1 MVFGT
6 LQGSVSLNPAFAM
19 LMSESLL
26 SLYPIF
32 VKKIDL
38 SLIHQVWARLLAY
51 VAMASIFVDW
61 PFIGSALFSPDAMLL
76 AAINLSHI
84 FFSYE
89 GFRNL
94 DSGVSFAIF
103 NTYPLM
109 ILLIAG
115 VMWNNVYLLV
125 LLGLALFVIG
135 EARSESKKG
144 DEKAQSATRSATDDT
159 TTQVGDGS
167 EKPNFTYGI
176 AMILLAALTEALI
189 YFMIRRIKTGNHW
202 NHVFLSYLFGFI
214 AITGYLFTPLRIY
227 NAQYATS
234 CSLIFADKVGDL
246 NVQRCKTFDFASVL
260 KPRMGLAIGL
270 NGFIGSV
277 AYFLRFFA
285 ASNLSASIFA
295 PLAYFGMVMS
305 YVYGMVFNQE
315 TLSWEKVAGTLSI
328 LAANYLSPKT

>member
-1 MVFGT
+1 
-6 LQGSVSLNPAFAM
+6 M

-61 PFIGSALFSPDAMLL
+61 SFIKGALFSPDAMLL

-115 VMWNNVYLLV
+115 VVWNNVYLLV

-135 EARSESKKG
+135 EAN
-144 DEKAQSATRSATDDT
+144 ATQSANATAKKNDDKANATDDA
-159 TTQVGDGS
+159 TTQFGDGS
-167 EKPNFTYGI
+167 EKPNFIYGV

-189 YFMIRRIKTGNHW
+189 YFMVRRIKTGNHW

-214 AITGYLFTPLRIY
+214 AITGYLF
-227 NAQYATS
+227 
-234 CSLIFADKVGDL
+234 
-246 NVQRCKTFDFASVL
+246 KTFDFAQVL

-285 ASNLSASIFA
+285 ASNLTASIFA

-305 YVYGMVFNQE
+305 YVYGMVFNDE
-315 TLSWEKVAGTLSI
+315 MLSWEKVGGTLCI
-328 LAANYLSPKT
+328 LVANYMRPR

>member
-1 MVFGT
+1 MVFGIAAT
-6 LQGSVSLNPAFAM
+6 LGSLNPAVAM

-61 PFIGSALFSPDAMLL
+61 SFIGNALFSPDAMLL

-135 EARSESKKG
+135 EARNKTKK
-144 DEKAQSATRSATDDT
+144 ANATQSATAKKSDDKANATDDAT
-159 TTQVGDGS
+159 IS
-167 EKPNFTYGI
+167 EKPNFIYGI

-189 YFMIRRIKTGNHW
+189 YFMVRRIKTGNHW

-214 AITGYLFTPLRIY
+214 AITGYLFR
-227 NAQYATS
+227 
-234 CSLIFADKVGDL
+234 
-246 NVQRCKTFDFASVL
+246 TFDFASVL

-315 TLSWEKVAGTLSI
+315 MLSWEKVGGTLCI
-328 LAANYLSPKT
+328 LVANYLRPKA

>member
-1 MVFGT
+1 
-6 LQGSVSLNPAFAM
+6 M
-19 LMSESLL
+19 LVSESLL

-32 VKKIDL
+32 VKKIGL
-38 SLIHQVWARLLAY
+38 TLVHQVWARLVAY
-51 VAMASIFVDW
+51 VGISAIFVNW
-61 PFIGSALFSPDAMLL
+61 SFIGSSLFTADALIL

-125 LLGLALFVIG
+125 LLGLALFVLG
-135 EARSESKKG
+135 ESAPFGGATKERSQEGTKAAPERGATKERSLEEGSKECKEG
-144 DEKAQSATRSATDDT
+144 TKEKTD
-159 TTQVGDGS
+159 S
-167 EKPNFTYGI
+167 TYGI
-176 AMILLAALTEALI
+176 AMVLLAALTEALI
-189 YFMIRRIKTGNHW
+189 YFMVRRIKTNNHW
-202 NHVFLSYLFGFI
+202 NHVFLSYFVGFVAFSAYLLVKGTDILF
-214 AITGYLFTPLRIY
+214 L
-227 NAQYATS
+227 
-234 CSLIFADKVGDL
+234 
-246 NVQRCKTFDFASVL
+246 
-260 KPRMGLAIGL
+260 PRLGLAVGL

-285 ASNLSASIFA
+285 ASNLAASIFA

-305 YVYGMVFNQE
+305 YVYGIVFNQE
-315 TLSWEKVAGTLSI
+315 TLSWEKVGGTLCI
-328 LAANYLSPKT
+328 LAANYLRPKT

>member
-1 MVFGT
+1 
-6 LQGSVSLNPAFAM
+6 M
-19 LMSESLL
+19 LIPIVAKLTSESLL

-61 PFIGSALFSPDAMLL
+61 SFIGNALFSPNAMLL

-125 LLGLALFVIG
+125 LLGLALFVLG
-135 EARSESKKG
+135 E
-144 DEKAQSATRSATDDT
+144 SAATDKERSST
-159 TTQVGDGS
+159 GPEGPKAAPERGATKEQS
-167 EKPNFTYGI
+167 SLKEKTKEETKDKTDFTYGI
-176 AMILLAALTEALI
+176 AMVLLAALTEALI
-189 YFMIRRIKTGNHW
+189 YFMVRRIKTNNHW
-202 NHVFLSYLFGFI
+202 NHVFLSYFVGFI
-214 AITGYLFTPLRIY
+214 AFSVYLFVKGTGLPI
-227 NAQYATS
+227 S
-234 CSLIFADKVGDL
+234 EG
-246 NVQRCKTFDFASVL
+246 
-260 KPRMGLAIGL
+260 RMGLAVGL

-285 ASNLSASIFA
+285 ASNLAASIFA

-305 YVYGMVFNQE
+305 YVYGIVFNQE
-315 TLSWEKVAGTLSI
+315 TLSWEKVGGTLCI

>member
-6 LQGSVSLNPAFAM
+6 LNGSATLNPAFAM

-51 VAMASIFVDW
+51 VAMAAIFVDW
-61 PFIGSALFSPDAMLL
+61 SFIGSALFSPDAMLL

-125 LLGLALFVIG
+125 LLGLALFVFG
-135 EARSESKKG
+135 EARS
-144 DEKAQSATRSATDDT
+144 ATANATQSATANATQKANATDDAT
-159 TTQVGDGS
+159 RQTSDGS
-167 EKPNFTYGI
+167 EKPNFIYGI

-214 AITGYLFTPLRIY
+214 AITAYLF
-227 NAQYATS
+227 
-234 CSLIFADKVGDL
+234 
-246 NVQRCKTFDFASVL
+246 KTLDFAQVL

-270 NGFIGSV
+270 NGVIGSV

-305 YVYGMVFNQE
+305 YVYGMVFNGE
-315 TLSWEKVAGTLSI
+315 TLSWEKVGGTLCI
-328 LAANYLSPKT
+328 LAANYLRPKT

>member
-1 MVFGT
+1 
-6 LQGSVSLNPAFAM
+6 
-19 LMSESLL
+19 
-26 SLYPIF
+26 
-32 VKKIDL
+32 
-38 SLIHQVWARLLAY
+38 
-51 VAMASIFVDW
+51 
-61 PFIGSALFSPDAMLL
+61 
-76 AAINLSHI
+76 
-84 FFSYE
+84 
-89 GFRNL
+89 
-94 DSGVSFAIF
+94 
-103 NTYPLM
+103 M

-135 EARSESKKG
+135 EARS
-144 DEKAQSATRSATDDT
+144 ATRSATATDKTKSKATQSEST
-159 TTQVGDGS
+159 TS
-167 EKPNFTYGI
+167 EKPNFIYGI

-189 YFMIRRIKTGNHW
+189 YFTIRRIKTGNHW

-214 AITGYLFTPLRIY
+214 AITGYLFT
-227 NAQYATS
+227 
-234 CSLIFADKVGDL
+234 
-246 NVQRCKTFDFASVL
+246 TFDFASVL

-328 LAANYLSPKT
+328 LAANYLSPKS

>member
-1 MVFGT
+1 MV
-6 LQGSVSLNPAFAM
+6 LGSATLNPAVAM

-61 PFIGSALFSPDAMLL
+61 SFIGTTLFSPDAMLL

-125 LLGLALFVIG
+125 LLGLALFVLG
-135 EARSESKKG
+135 EANATDKAQNGVTQSATDKARSGVTQSATAKKS
-144 DEKAQSATRSATDDT
+144 DDVKAQSATYDT
-159 TTQVGDGS
+159 TQIGDGS
-167 EKPNFTYGI
+167 EKPNFIYGI

-189 YFMIRRIKTGNHW
+189 YFMVRRIKTSNHW

-214 AITGYLFTPLRIY
+214 AITGYLF
-227 NAQYATS
+227 
-234 CSLIFADKVGDL
+234 
-246 NVQRCKTFDFASVL
+246 KTFNFAQVL

-305 YVYGMVFNQE
+305 YVYGMVFNDE
-315 TLSWEKVAGTLSI
+315 MLSWEKVGGTLCI
-328 LAANYLSPKT
+328 LVANYLRPKA

>member
-1 MVFGT
+1 
-6 LQGSVSLNPAFAM
+6 M
-19 LMSESLL
+19 LTPILSMLASESLL

-32 VKKIDL
+32 VKKIGL
-38 SLIHQVWARLLAY
+38 SLVHQVWTRLLAY
-51 VAMASIFVDW
+51 VAMSAIFVDW
-61 PFIGSALFSPDAMLL
+61 GFIRSTFFSSNALIL
-76 AAINLSHI
+76 ALINLSHI

-125 LLGLALFVIG
+125 LLGLALFVLG
-135 EARSESKKG
+135 E
-144 DEKAQSATRSATDDT
+144 AQSATDKNKA
-159 TTQVGDGS
+159 VGLPKDQES
-167 EKPNFTYGI
+167 PTNFIYGL

-189 YFMIRRIKTGNHW
+189 YFMVRRIKTDNHW
-202 NHVFLSYLFGFI
+202 NHVFLSYMMGFI
-214 AITGYLFTPLRIY
+214 AISGYLFGSG
-227 NAQYATS
+227 ND
-234 CSLIFADKVGDL
+234 FG
-246 NVQRCKTFDFASVL
+246 KTML
-260 KPRMGLAIGL
+260 PRMSLAIGL

-285 ASNLSASIFA
+285 ASNLAASIFA

-305 YVYGMVFNQE
+305 YVYGIVLNDE
-315 TLSWEKVAGTLSI
+315 TLSWEKVGGTLCI
-328 LAANYLSPKT
+328 LAANYLSPRT

>member
-1 MVFGT
+1 MLT
-6 LQGSVSLNPAFAM
+6 PAISM
-19 LMSESLL
+19 LVSESLL

-32 VKKIDL
+32 VKKIGL
-38 SLIHQVWARLLAY
+38 TLVHQVWARLVAY
-51 VAMASIFVDW
+51 VGISAIFVNW
-61 PFIGSALFSPDAMLL
+61 SFIGSSLFTADALIL

-125 LLGLALFVIG
+125 LLGLALFVLG
-135 EARSESKKG
+135 ESKGPEERSSTDKERSLEEG
-144 DEKAQSATRSATDDT
+144 YQEELKDKKEKTD
-159 TTQVGDGS
+159 S
-167 EKPNFTYGI
+167 TYGI
-176 AMILLAALTEALI
+176 AMVLLAALTEALI
-189 YFMIRRIKTGNHW
+189 YFMVRRIKTNNHW
-202 NHVFLSYLFGFI
+202 NHVFLSYFVGFV
-214 AITGYLFTPLRIY
+214 AFSAYLLVKGT
-227 NAQYATS
+227 
-234 CSLIFADKVGDL
+234 DL
-246 NVQRCKTFDFASVL
+246 PISETRL
-260 KPRMGLAIGL
+260 PRLGLAVGL

-285 ASNLSASIFA
+285 ASSLTASIFA

-305 YVYGMVFNQE
+305 YVYGIVFNQE
-315 TLSWEKVAGTLSI
+315 TLSWEKVGGTLCI
-328 LAANYLSPKT
+328 LAANYLSPRA

>member
-1 MVFGT
+1 MVFGSF
-6 LQGSVSLNPAFAM
+6 QGSISLNPAIAM

-61 PFIGSALFSPDAMLL
+61 SFIGSALFSPDAMLL

-135 EARSESKKG
+135 EMRSKATDKTKSEATQSESK
-144 DEKAQSATRSATDDT
+144 ES

-167 EKPNFTYGI
+167 EKPNFIYGI

-214 AITGYLFTPLRIY
+214 AITGYLLTPLRIV

-234 CSLIFADKVGDL
+234 CSVIFADFVGDL
-246 NVQRCKTFDFASVL
+246 NVQRCRTFDFASVL

>member
-1 MVFGT
+1 MIGSAT
-6 LQGSVSLNPAFAM
+6 LQGSVATLNPAVAM

-61 PFIGSALFSPDAMLL
+61 SFIRGALFSPDAMLL

-125 LLGLALFVIG
+125 LLGLALFVLG
-135 EARSESKKG
+135 EATATDKTKNKATQNKVTQSKATQNKVTQSKATQSES
-144 DEKAQSATRSATDDT
+144 T
-159 TTQVGDGS
+159 TS
-167 EKPNFTYGI
+167 EKPNFIYGI

-214 AITGYLFTPLRIY
+214 AITGYLLR
-227 NAQYATS
+227 
-234 CSLIFADKVGDL
+234 
-246 NVQRCKTFDFASVL
+246 TFDFASVL

-328 LAANYLSPKT
+328 LAANYLSPRA

>member
-1 MVFGT
+1 
-6 LQGSVSLNPAFAM
+6 
-19 LMSESLL
+19 
-26 SLYPIF
+26 
-32 VKKIDL
+32 
-38 SLIHQVWARLLAY
+38 
-51 VAMASIFVDW
+51 
-61 PFIGSALFSPDAMLL
+61 MLL

-135 EARSESKKG
+135 EARS
-144 DEKAQSATRSATDDT
+144 ATQSANATEESNEST
-159 TTQVGDGS
+159 TS
-167 EKPNFTYGI
+167 EKPNFIYGV

-214 AITGYLFTPLRIY
+214 AITTYLFR
-227 NAQYATS
+227 
-234 CSLIFADKVGDL
+234 
-246 NVQRCKTFDFASVL
+246 TFDFASIL

-285 ASNLSASIFA
+285 ASNLTASIFA

-315 TLSWEKVAGTLSI
+315 MLSWEKVGGTLCI
-328 LAANYLSPKT
+328 LVANYLRPKT

>member
-1 MVFGT
+1 
-6 LQGSVSLNPAFAM
+6 
-19 LMSESLL
+19 
-26 SLYPIF
+26 
-32 VKKIDL
+32 
-38 SLIHQVWARLLAY
+38 
-51 VAMASIFVDW
+51 
-61 PFIGSALFSPDAMLL
+61 
-76 AAINLSHI
+76 
-84 FFSYE
+84 
-89 GFRNL
+89 
-94 DSGVSFAIF
+94 
-103 NTYPLM
+103 
-109 ILLIAG
+109 
-115 VMWNNVYLLV
+115 VYLLV

-135 EARSESKKG
+135 EARS
-144 DEKAQSATRSATDDT
+144 ATRSKATPKKNEES

-167 EKPNFTYGI
+167 EKPNFIYGI

-189 YFMIRRIKTGNHW
+189 YFTIRRIKTGNHW

-214 AITGYLFTPLRIY
+214 AITGYLFT
-227 NAQYATS
+227 
-234 CSLIFADKVGDL
+234 
-246 NVQRCKTFDFASVL
+246 TFDFASVL

-328 LAANYLSPKT
+328 LAANYLSPKS

>member
-1 MVFGT
+1 MLT
-6 LQGSVSLNPAFAM
+6 PAISM
-19 LMSESLL
+19 LVSESLL

-32 VKKIDL
+32 VKKIGL
-38 SLIHQVWARLLAY
+38 TLVHQVWARLVAY
-51 VAMASIFVDW
+51 VGISAIFVNW
-61 PFIGSALFSPDAMLL
+61 SFIGSSLFTADALIL

-125 LLGLALFVIG
+125 LLGLALFVLG
-135 EARSESKKG
+135 ESKGPEAAPFGSKERTQEG
-144 DEKAQSATRSATDDT
+144 SKEQSSTDKEPKEKTD
-159 TTQVGDGS
+159 S
-167 EKPNFTYGI
+167 TYGI
-176 AMILLAALTEALI
+176 AMVLLAALTEALI
-189 YFMIRRIKTGNHW
+189 YFMVRRIKTDNHW
-202 NHVFLSYLFGFI
+202 NHVFLSYFVGFV
-214 AITGYLFTPLRIY
+214 AFTGYLLVKGTDILFL
-227 NAQYATS
+227 
-234 CSLIFADKVGDL
+234 
-246 NVQRCKTFDFASVL
+246 
-260 KPRMGLAIGL
+260 PRMGLAVGL

-285 ASNLSASIFA
+285 ASNLEASIFA

-305 YVYGMVFNQE
+305 YVYGIVFNQE
-315 TLSWEKVAGTLSI
+315 TLSWEKVGGTLCI

>member
-1 MVFGT
+1 MVFGS
-6 LQGSVSLNPAFAM
+6 LGSIALNPAVAM

-61 PFIGSALFSPDAMLL
+61 SFIGTALFSPDAMLL

-135 EARSESKKG
+135 EANATQKARNKTKKATAT
-144 DEKAQSATRSATDDT
+144 EKKSDDKANATDDT
-159 TTQVGDGS
+159 TQFGDGS

-214 AITGYLFTPLRIY
+214 AITTYLFR
-227 NAQYATS
+227 
-234 CSLIFADKVGDL
+234 
-246 NVQRCKTFDFASVL
+246 TFDFASIL

-315 TLSWEKVAGTLSI
+315 MLSWEKVGGTLCI
-328 LAANYLSPKT
+328 LVANYLRPKT

>member
-1 MVFGT
+1 MIGSAT
-6 LQGSVSLNPAFAM
+6 LQGSVATLNPAVAM

-61 PFIGSALFSPDAMLL
+61 SFIKGALFSPDAMLL

-135 EARSESKKG
+135 EARS
-144 DEKAQSATRSATDDT
+144 ATRSEATKPKKNEES
-159 TTQVGDGS
+159 TTQVEDGS
-167 EKPNFTYGI
+167 EKPNFIYGI

-214 AITGYLFTPLRIY
+214 AITGYLFT
-227 NAQYATS
+227 
-234 CSLIFADKVGDL
+234 
-246 NVQRCKTFDFASVL
+246 TFDFASVL

>member
-1 MVFGT
+1 MLT
-6 LQGSVSLNPAFAM
+6 PAISM
-19 LMSESLL
+19 LVSESLL

-32 VKKIDL
+32 VKKIGL
-38 SLIHQVWARLLAY
+38 TLVHQVWARLVAY
-51 VAMASIFVDW
+51 VGISAIFVNW
-61 PFIGSALFSPDAMLL
+61 SFIGSSLFTADALIL

-125 LLGLALFVIG
+125 LLGLALFVLG
-135 EARSESKKG
+135 ESKGPEGSPEGTKVAPFG
-144 DEKAQSATRSATDDT
+144 GATDKERSLEEGYQEELKDKK
-159 TTQVGDGS
+159 
-167 EKPNFTYGI
+167 EKTDFTYGI
-176 AMILLAALTEALI
+176 AMVLLAALTEALI
-189 YFMIRRIKTGNHW
+189 YFMVRRIKTNNHW
-202 NHVFLSYLFGFI
+202 NHVFLSYFVGFVAFSAYLLVKGTDLPI
-214 AITGYLFTPLRIY
+214 SKITL
-227 NAQYATS
+227 
-234 CSLIFADKVGDL
+234 
-246 NVQRCKTFDFASVL
+246 
-260 KPRMGLAIGL
+260 PRMGLAVGL

-285 ASNLSASIFA
+285 ASNLTASIFA

-305 YVYGMVFNQE
+305 YVYGIVFNQE
-315 TLSWEKVAGTLSI
+315 TLSWEKVGGTLCI

>member
-1 MVFGT
+1 MVFGS
-6 LQGSVSLNPAFAM
+6 LGSIALNPAVAM

-61 PFIGSALFSPDAMLL
+61 SFIKGALFSPDAMLL

-135 EARSESKKG
+135 EARS
-144 DEKAQSATRSATDDT
+144 ATDKARNEAT
-159 TTQVGDGS
+159 KPKKNEESTTQVGDGS
-167 EKPNFTYGI
+167 EKPNFTYGV

-189 YFMIRRIKTGNHW
+189 YFTIRRIKTGNHW

-214 AITGYLFTPLRIY
+214 AITGYLFT
-227 NAQYATS
+227 
-234 CSLIFADKVGDL
+234 
-246 NVQRCKTFDFASVL
+246 TFDFASVL

>member
-6 LQGSVSLNPAFAM
+6 LQGSVSLNPAVAM

-61 PFIGSALFSPDAMLL
+61 SFIRGALFSPDAMLL

-125 LLGLALFVIG
+125 LLGLALFVLG
-135 EARSESKKG
+135 EAR
-144 DEKAQSATRSATDDT
+144 SATRSATDKTKSKATQSEST
-159 TTQVGDGS
+159 TS
-167 EKPNFTYGI
+167 EKPNFIYGV

-214 AITGYLFTPLRIY
+214 AITGYLFT
-227 NAQYATS
+227 
-234 CSLIFADKVGDL
+234 
-246 NVQRCKTFDFASVL
+246 TFDFASVL

-285 ASNLSASIFA
+285 ASNLTASIFA

-328 LAANYLSPKT
+328 LAANYLSPKM

>member
-1 MVFGT
+1 MLT
-6 LQGSVSLNPAFAM
+6 PAISM
-19 LMSESLL
+19 LVSESLL

-32 VKKIDL
+32 VKKIGL
-38 SLIHQVWARLLAY
+38 TLVHQVWARLVAY
-51 VAMASIFVDW
+51 VGISAIFVNW
-61 PFIGSALFSPDAMLL
+61 SFIGSSLFTADALIL

-125 LLGLALFVIG
+125 LLGLALFVLG
-135 EARSESKKG
+135 EERSQEGTKAAPEGSKAAPFGGATKEQSSSDKEEG
-144 DEKAQSATRSATDDT
+144 TKEKTDSA
-159 TTQVGDGS
+159 
-167 EKPNFTYGI
+167 YGI
-176 AMILLAALTEALI
+176 AMVLLAALTEALI
-189 YFMIRRIKTGNHW
+189 YFMVRRIKTNNHW
-202 NHVFLSYLFGFI
+202 NHVFLSYFVGFV
-214 AITGYLFTPLRIY
+214 AFSAYLLVKGTGLPLSGTTLSEGR
-227 NAQYATS
+227 
-234 CSLIFADKVGDL
+234 L
-246 NVQRCKTFDFASVL
+246 
-260 KPRMGLAIGL
+260 GLAVGL

-285 ASNLSASIFA
+285 ASNLTASIFA

-305 YVYGMVFNQE
+305 YVYGIVFNQE
-315 TLSWEKVAGTLSI
+315 TLSWEKVGGTLCI

>member
-1 MVFGT
+1 MVFGIAAT
-6 LQGSVSLNPAFAM
+6 LGSLNPAVAM

-32 VKKIDL
+32 VKKINL

-51 VAMASIFVDW
+51 VAMAAIFVDW
-61 PFIGSALFSPDAMLL
+61 SFIGSALFSPDAMLL
-76 AAINLSHI
+76 AVINLSHI

-135 EARSESKKG
+135 EARNKTPSHKT
-144 DEKAQSATRSATDDT
+144 DKANATDDA
-159 TTQVGDGS
+159 TTQTSDGS
-167 EKPNFTYGI
+167 EKPNFIYGI

-214 AITGYLFTPLRIY
+214 AITGYLF
-227 NAQYATS
+227 
-234 CSLIFADKVGDL
+234 
-246 NVQRCKTFDFASVL
+246 KTFDFAQVL

-305 YVYGMVFNQE
+305 YVYGMVFNGE

>member
-1 MVFGT
+1 MIGSVAT
-6 LQGSVSLNPAFAM
+6 LQGSVSLNPAVAM

-61 PFIGSALFSPDAMLL
+61 SFIGSALFSPDAMLL

-125 LLGLALFVIG
+125 LLGLALFVLG
-135 EARSESKKG
+135 EARNEATKPKKNEES
-144 DEKAQSATRSATDDT
+144 T
-159 TTQVGDGS
+159 THIGDGS
-167 EKPNFTYGI
+167 EKPNFIYGI

-189 YFMIRRIKTGNHW
+189 YFTIRRIKTGNHW

-214 AITGYLFTPLRIY
+214 AITGYLFT
-227 NAQYATS
+227 
-234 CSLIFADKVGDL
+234 
-246 NVQRCKTFDFASVL
+246 TFDFASVL

-328 LAANYLSPKT
+328 LVANYLSPKT

>member
-1 MVFGT
+1 MLT
-6 LQGSVSLNPAFAM
+6 PAISM
-19 LMSESLL
+19 LVSESLL

-32 VKKIDL
+32 VKKIGL
-38 SLIHQVWARLLAY
+38 TLVHQVWARLVAY
-51 VAMASIFVDW
+51 VGISAIFVNW
-61 PFIGSALFSPDAMLL
+61 SFIGSSLFTADALIL

-125 LLGLALFVIG
+125 LLGLALFVLG
-135 EARSESKKG
+135 ESAPFGGATKERSQEGTKAAPERGATKERSLEEGSKECKEG
-144 DEKAQSATRSATDDT
+144 TKEKTD
-159 TTQVGDGS
+159 S
-167 EKPNFTYGI
+167 TYGI
-176 AMILLAALTEALI
+176 AMVLLAALTEALI
-189 YFMIRRIKTGNHW
+189 YFMVRRIKTNNHW
-202 NHVFLSYLFGFI
+202 NHVFLSYFVGFVAFSAYLLVKGTDILF
-214 AITGYLFTPLRIY
+214 L
-227 NAQYATS
+227 
-234 CSLIFADKVGDL
+234 
-246 NVQRCKTFDFASVL
+246 
-260 KPRMGLAIGL
+260 PRLGLAVGL

-285 ASNLSASIFA
+285 ASNLAASIFA

-305 YVYGMVFNQE
+305 YVYGIVFNQE
-315 TLSWEKVAGTLSI
+315 TLSWEKVGGTLCI
-328 LAANYLSPKT
+328 LAANYLRPKT

>member
-1 MVFGT
+1 MLGS
-6 LQGSVSLNPAFAM
+6 QGSVATLNPAVAM

-61 PFIGSALFSPDAMLL
+61 SFIGSALFSPDAMLL

-125 LLGLALFVIG
+125 LLGLALFIIG
-135 EARSESKKG
+135 EANATQ
-144 DEKAQSATRSATDDT
+144 KAQNKTPSDKTDKTNATYDT
-159 TTQVGDGS
+159 TQIGDGS
-167 EKPNFTYGI
+167 DKPNFIYGI

-189 YFMIRRIKTGNHW
+189 YFMVRRIKTGNHW

-214 AITGYLFTPLRIY
+214 AITGYLFR
-227 NAQYATS
+227 
-234 CSLIFADKVGDL
+234 
-246 NVQRCKTFDFASVL
+246 TFDFASVL

-285 ASNLSASIFA
+285 ASNLTASIFA

-305 YVYGMVFNQE
+305 YVYGMVFNDE
-315 TLSWEKVAGTLSI
+315 TLSWEKVGGTLSI
-328 LAANYLSPKT
+328 LAANYLSPR